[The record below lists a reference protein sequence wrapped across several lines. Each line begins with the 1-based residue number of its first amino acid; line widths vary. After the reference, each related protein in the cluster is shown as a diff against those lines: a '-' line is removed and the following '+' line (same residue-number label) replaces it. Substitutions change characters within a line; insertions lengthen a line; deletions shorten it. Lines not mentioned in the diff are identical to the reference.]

1 MNLAPISEND
11 LILIGSKLKLSPVDV
26 EDATDTYLSWLNDVE
41 INKFLE
47 TRWTAQTHES
57 NLAHIK
63 KIRNSPTEVLLK
75 LVVLKDS
82 THIGNIKIGPIDVN
96 NKSLELSYFIGAKSY
111 WGQGY
116 ATEAINLCVNFCF
129 ETLGL
134 HKIQAGCYEKNLG
147 SQKALLKAGF
157 ELEGQLR
164 KRVLDID
171 SEWQDHLWFGKLN
184 NG

>member
-1 MNLAPISEND
+1 MNLATIGEND
-11 LILIGSKLKLSPVDV
+11 LTLIDPRLKLSPVHV

-63 KIRNSPTEVLLK
+63 KIRNSLTEVLLK

-96 NKSLELSYFIGAKSY
+96 NKSVELSYFIGAKSY

-116 ATEAINLCVNFCF
+116 ATEAINLCVNFVLKLLAYTRF
-129 ETLGL
+129 RPSVTRKTLEA
-134 HKIQAGCYEKNLG
+134 KKF
-147 SQKALLKAGF
+147 S
-157 ELEGQLR
+157 
-164 KRVLDID
+164 
-171 SEWQDHLWFGKLN
+171 
-184 NG
+184 

>member
-1 MNLAPISEND
+1 MNLPPIGEND
-11 LILIGSKLKLSPVDV
+11 LTLIGPRLKLSPVHV

-75 LVVLKDS
+75 HVVLKDS

-96 NKSLELSYFIGAKSY
+96 NKSVELSYFIGAKSY
-111 WGQGY
+111 WGKVMQLKRLIFASIFVLKLLAYTRFRPGV
-116 ATEAINLCVNFCF
+116 TRKTLEA
-129 ETLGL
+129 
-134 HKIQAGCYEKNLG
+134 K
-147 SQKALLKAGF
+147 
-157 ELEGQLR
+157 
-164 KRVLDID
+164 
-171 SEWQDHLWFGKLN
+171 KLS
-184 NG
+184 